1 LIASQG
7 HTTRNFPSSSSQ
19 AKQKYTG
26 CAMLFPMGVR
36 FDLGLFPQIFFRLND
51 VQAATRFPDSF
62 LLRAQQSLPDRAGLG
77 GSAPSE
83 LTNQWLWANSRIAG
97 TAVLADT
104 NNIEINAVPLSP

>member
-1 LIASQG
+1 
-7 HTTRNFPSSSSQ
+7 
-19 AKQKYTG
+19 
-26 CAMLFPMGVR
+26 MLFLLGIR
-36 FDLGLFPQIFFRLND
+36 FGRGLFPQIFFRLNA

-62 LLRAQQSLPDRAGLG
+62 LLRAQQSLPDHAGLG

-104 NNIEINAVPLSP
+104 TNIEINAVPSSP